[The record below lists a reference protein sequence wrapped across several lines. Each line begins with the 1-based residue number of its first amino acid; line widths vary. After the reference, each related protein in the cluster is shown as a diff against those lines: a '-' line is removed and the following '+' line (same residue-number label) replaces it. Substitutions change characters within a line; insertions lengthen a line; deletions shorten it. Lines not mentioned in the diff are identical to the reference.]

1 MRICFEGVS
10 FGFGAAPVFEN
21 LNLEL
26 SERDSALPVAILGP
40 SGCGKTSLL
49 NLIAGLL
56 LPRKGRVLKDS
67 PSVSFVFQE
76 PRLLPWLTVLE
87 NTALQLKKILG
98 KDGAE
103 KRALRFLESVS
114 LGSKAGSFPHE
125 LSGGQMQRAALARAF
140 AFPSEVLL
148 MDEPF
153 NSLDIP
159 LRLDL
164 MDTTIRLLSQEKR
177 LALVVTHDPREAI
190 YLGGRIV
197 VLGQPPGGVVFDE
210 KLDLPREGRS
220 YGSREAGEI
229 EKKLIGI
236 LARYSALP

>member
-1 MRICFEGVS
+1 VRICFEGVS
-10 FGFGAAPVFEN
+10 FGFGAVSVFEN

-26 SERDSALPVAILGP
+26 SERDSALPVVILGP

-49 NLIAGLL
+49 KLAAGLL
-56 LPRKGRVLKDS
+56 LPCKGRVLKDL

-87 NTALQLKKILG
+87 NTALPLGKILG
-98 KDGAE
+98 KAEAE

-114 LGSKAGSFPHE
+114 LGSKAKSSPHE

-164 MDTTIRLLSQEKR
+164 MDRTLRLLSKEKR
-177 LALVVTHDPREAI
+177 LALVVTHDPREAV

-197 VLGQPPGGVVFDE
+197 VLGQPPGGIVFDE
-210 KLDLPREGRS
+210 KLNLPRDSRS
-220 YGSREAGEI
+220 YGSQEAGEI
-229 EKKLIGI
+229 EKQLIGI
-236 LARYSALP
+236 LARSSTLA